1 MTFTL
6 NQIKEVWQKYKVPL
20 ILAGILALILFPF
33 IVQSDYWRGVTT
45 KIIMYV
51 LIVSSMNVINGYSGQ
66 FTVMQ
71 AGFVGVGAYTSALMM
86 TKWDVSFWLALIAAG
101 LLASL
106 LGLFVGI
113 MTRKMSGLYLAMVTL
128 GVAEIIRII
137 ALNWTSL
144 TNGPLG
150 VKNIPSPKLFGFSL
164 GHSQAMYFIILIMT
178 ALMIFCT
185 YRIIHSK
192 IGRAWI
198 SIRENENAAASLGIH
213 TVKYKT
219 INLMYGAF
227 WAGIGG
233 AFMSVYYRYIDSTMF
248 GLDENFNI
256 LSMMIIGG
264 MGTLAGPIAGAV
276 VVNLVSEA
284 FRFAAEYRQ
293 VLYAIIIIVMMWFR
307 PQGLIGSLEG
317 GYTIRWRKPKK
328 KKASAGTEQKE
339 GVSQ

>member
-1 MTFTL
+1 MTAKIDQAKSL
-6 NQIKEVWQKYKVPL
+6 LAKYKVPL
-20 ILAGILALILFPF
+20 LILSILLLILLPF
-33 IVQSDYWRGVTT
+33 MIPSDYWRGVTT

-71 AGFVGVGAYTSALMM
+71 AAFVGIGAYSSSLLM
-86 TKWDVSFWLALIAAG
+86 TKLDLSFWP
-101 LLASL
+101 SL
-106 LGLFVGI
+106 LVAGIFASFLALFVGI

-128 GVAEIIRII
+128 GIAEIIRII
-137 ALNWTSL
+137 ILNWTSL

-150 VKNIPSPKLFGFSL
+150 VKGIPAPKLFGYSL
-164 GHSQAMYFIILIMT
+164 GNSYALYYIILINT
-178 ALMIFCT
+178 ILMIFCT
-185 YRIIHSK
+185 HRVIQSK

-198 SIRENENAAASLGIH
+198 SIRENESAASSLGIH
-213 TVKYKT
+213 TAKYKT

-233 AFMSVYYRYIDSTMF
+233 AFMAVYYRYIDSTMI

-256 LSMMIIGG
+256 LTMMIIGG

-276 VVNLVSEA
+276 VVNLISEA

-293 VLYAIIIIVMMWFR
+293 VLYAILIIVMMWFR

-317 GYTIRWRKPKK
+317 GYQFKWRKKTSK
-328 KKASAGTEQKE
+328 SEKSLEKE